1 VELFEEIR
9 REYEFGIASIAGV
22 ARKFGVHRRLVREA
36 LAGAVPTRR
45 PAPERPRPTIEP
57 VAEFI
62 DVILEADRRAP
73 RKQRHTAHRIWTRIT
88 RERPGY
94 QIAES
99 TVRQHVR
106 LRKQALGLRVGPE
119 PCVPQQYA
127 WGDEAQVDWYEAD
140 ADLDGERQT
149 LQVFAMRS
157 MASGAAFHRAYPRAT
172 QQAFLE
178 AHELAFQHLGGV
190 YRCLRYDNLG
200 SAVKKILRGHRRE
213 ETARFVA
220 FRSHWGFESSFCTPG
235 EGHEKGG
242 VEGEVGFFRR
252 NHLVPVPSAR
262 NLDELNAMLLAS
274 CREDE
279 ARTIDGRQ
287 LTVGEALVL
296 ECDHLLPMA
305 SEGFDLVEVSF
316 ARVDG
321 LRRVR
326 IRTNAYSAPLW
337 PGTTVQIKLAA
348 AWVEVW
354 HQGRCVARHT
364 RSYGRHQE
372 VLDLEHYL
380 DVLERK
386 PGAFAGSKP
395 LEQWRQAGRW
405 PTSYDRLWQALMERQ
420 GHQAGTKTMIELL
433 QLGREHGFAR
443 LRVAIEAA
451 LELGCTDA
459 AAVRHLLAAE
469 ALVHER
475 PAPLVD
481 LGVLSQYE
489 RPLPEVDAYDH
500 LLVIAGAVR

>member
-36 LAGAVPTRR
+36 LAGAVPTRP
-45 PAPERPRPTIEP
+45 PAPERSRPTIEP

-106 LRKQALGLRVGPE
+106 LRKQALGLRIGPE